1 MLLGMEDM
9 LEGQA
14 LLGFAGTK
22 PGLELL
28 FVAAQAIESYELRQS
43 GLHLPSAFGVDIL
56 AQASDLQSLLEGSLL
71 NFAEKD
77 VDCLFPLPQPLFA
90 FRHRSPTQLRLIPL
104 LACHALPPF
113 RAMVPRTR

>member
-22 PGLELL
+22 PGLELGL
-28 FVAAQAIESYELRQS
+28 VAAQAIESYELRQS

-56 AQASDLQSLLEGSLL
+56 A
-71 NFAEKD
+71 
-77 VDCLFPLPQPLFA
+77 
-90 FRHRSPTQLRLIPL
+90 
-104 LACHALPPF
+104 
-113 RAMVPRTR
+113 

>member
-22 PGLELL
+22 PGLELGL
-28 FVAAQAIESYELRQS
+28 VAAQAIESYELRQPGFYRS
-43 GLHLPSAFGVDIL
+43 TAFVVNIL
-56 AQASDLQSLLEGSLL
+56 TPLADLECPLKGRLLI
-71 NFAEKD
+71 FAEED
-77 VDCLFPLPQPLFA
+77 VDCLFPLPLPLFA
-90 FRHRSPTQLRLIPL
+90 FHHRSPTQLRLIPL

-113 RAMVPRTR
+113 RAMVPRKR